1 MKLQVDAEE
10 AAILS
15 TIFDVGGI
23 IGGIIAGTLSDKTGK
38 PASTCAIMLV
48 SHRNEHNDFD
58 RHLHQFGHFFAWPGW
73 QPFFLGGGDTNYAD
87 LWACSG
93 QLVCSQTVFLAI
105 YANVVF
111 SSQSPRCKITSSH
124 GEPVHNACFN
134 WNIALTLITGI
145 LVNGVISILC
155 AHGLFTPLFQDHTPW

>member
-48 SHRNEHNDFD
+48 SDNRHRNQHNQFD
-58 RHLHQFGHFFAWPGW
+58 RHLDNSLP
-73 QPFFLGGGDTNYAD
+73 D
-87 LWACSG
+87 
-93 QLVCSQTVFLAI
+93 
-105 YANVVF
+105 
-111 SSQSPRCKITSSH
+111 
-124 GEPVHNACFN
+124 
-134 WNIALTLITGI
+134 
-145 LVNGVISILC
+145 
-155 AHGLFTPLFQDHTPW
+155 

>member
-48 SHRNEHNDFD
+48 SDNGHRNQHNQFD
-58 RHLHQFGHFFAWPGW
+58 RHLHYFGHFFA
-73 QPFFLGGGDTNYAD
+73 
-87 LWACSG
+87 
-93 QLVCSQTVFLAI
+93 
-105 YANVVF
+105 
-111 SSQSPRCKITSSH
+111 
-124 GEPVHNACFN
+124 
-134 WNIALTLITGI
+134 
-145 LVNGVISILC
+145 
-155 AHGLFTPLFQDHTPW
+155 

>member
-48 SHRNEHNDFD
+48 SDNRHRN
-58 RHLHQFGHFFAWPGW
+58 
-73 QPFFLGGGDTNYAD
+73 
-87 LWACSG
+87 
-93 QLVCSQTVFLAI
+93 
-105 YANVVF
+105 
-111 SSQSPRCKITSSH
+111 
-124 GEPVHNACFN
+124 
-134 WNIALTLITGI
+134 
-145 LVNGVISILC
+145 
-155 AHGLFTPLFQDHTPW
+155 